1 MHNVFFI
8 AGAVLA
14 VGFWWRKKR
23 LFRQSQI
30 VNVTEGRTRRASKR
44 GGGF

>member
-1 MHNVFFI
+1 MHNVFFV
-8 AGAVLA
+8 AGFALGL
-14 VGFWWRKKR
+14 GFWWRKKR

-30 VNVTEGRTRRASKR
+30 VNVTEGRTRAMGRR